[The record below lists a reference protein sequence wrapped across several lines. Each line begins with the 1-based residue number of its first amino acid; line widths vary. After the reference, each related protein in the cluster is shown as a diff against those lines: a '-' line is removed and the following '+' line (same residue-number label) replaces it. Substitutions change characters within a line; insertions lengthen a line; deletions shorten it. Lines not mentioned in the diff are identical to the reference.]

1 MKDSVFW
8 KTMENA
14 LHSADFKIVHSD
26 EKERN
31 RKLIASQLIL
41 GCTHFCNSLAG
52 LSMHREKLRLNK
64 PVCAGMTNLDN
75 SKILMNNIFYN
86 TLKKQ
91 YNARCEL
98 IYTDTDSLL
107 LQIQT
112 TMSTRTWKTKVFARH
127 KRLTNDYLIY
137 SNTNKI
143 VLGKMKDE
151 MAGVPITECVWLRL
165 KMYSI

>member
-1 MKDSVFW
+1 MMNTEFRKQATNEFEKNFTNLSKTVFW

-31 RKLIASQLIL
+31 RKLIASQLIW

-52 LSMHREKLRLNK
+52 FSMHREKLRLNK
-64 PVCAGMTNLDN
+64 PVCAGMTILDN

-107 LQIQT
+107 LEIQNDDVYKDMEDKSICT
-112 TMSTRTWKTKVFARH
+112 TQAI
-127 KRLTNDYLIY
+127 NQ
-137 SNTNKI
+137 
-143 VLGKMKDE
+143 
-151 MAGVPITECVWLRL
+151 
-165 KMYSI
+165 